1 MEAFQGLLISLGG
14 MIMVGWVSYVTVD
27 AFRQWYKHRV
37 MGQLQTKLLDKI
49 TSVNELGAFL
59 NTEAGARFLKG
70 LTTEPAGPQTRILGA
85 TQSGIVLGVLGFALF
100 IWNWFSPTISSDAK
114 RAVYAVA
121 TITLA
126 LGVGSLVAAAT
137 SYRLSKRMGLLNTDD
152 TRAVSDRSRSAV

>member
-1 MEAFQGLLISLGG
+1 MEAFESLLISLGG
-14 MIMVGWVSYVTVD
+14 MIMVAWVSYVMVD

-59 NTEAGARFLKG
+59 NTEAGAHFLKG
-70 LTTEPAGPQTRILGA
+70 MTTEPAGPQARILGA

-100 IWNWFSPTISSDAK
+100 VWNWFSPTVSGDAK

-126 LGVGSLVAAAT
+126 LGVGFLVAAST
-137 SYRLSKRMGLLNTDD
+137 SYRLSKRMGLLN
-152 TRAVSDRSRSAV
+152 RADKHAMSDRSRSAV